1 MKFSEEEKIK
11 FEEVAAEMGHD
22 VAEFTSSVAILVR
35 GFVKFVSKVMPEPL
49 AVSAFETFKEDI
61 NNILDKACKDLTG
74 NINSM
79 EDWMSMVEEAMGE
92 TSDEDDD
99 LGIEEDEE

>member
-1 MKFSEEEKIK
+1 MKFSEEEKVK
-11 FEEVAAEMGHD
+11 FEEIAVEMGHD

-49 AVSAFETFKEDI
+49 ALSAFETFKEDI

-79 EDWMSMVEEAMGE
+79 EDWINRVEEVTGRAPE
-92 TSDEDDD
+92 EDDD
-99 LGIEEDEE
+99 LGIEDDEE